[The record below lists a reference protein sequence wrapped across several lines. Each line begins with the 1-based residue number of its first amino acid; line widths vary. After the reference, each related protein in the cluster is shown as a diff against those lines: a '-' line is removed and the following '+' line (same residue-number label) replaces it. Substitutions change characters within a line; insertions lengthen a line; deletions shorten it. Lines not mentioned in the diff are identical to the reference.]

1 MERRTENRIRTVYRP
16 AYIQSPKGPAFAI
29 MRNIS
34 PEGAC
39 FSGQA
44 NAIVGE
50 YITYAIGDSDPIEAE
65 VVWIE
70 DSNFGVRNVEAIED
84 LNFCSDRPYRSVRLP
99 LQAPVKLYVAGNRFE
114 GIVRNVSQQGVCI
127 DNPGF
132 LSDGQLITIEIGG
145 LEFQSAVV
153 KWANAGRAGVRFA
166 TPLDKV
172 AISQVIEKLSS
183 PPTGP
188 KKTSEQLA

>member
-34 PEGAC
+34 PDGAC

-44 NAIVGE
+44 NAIVGQQ
-50 YITYAIGDSDPIEAE
+50 ISYAVGDSDPIEAE

-70 DSNFGVRNVEAIED
+70 GDNFGVRNFETIVD
-84 LNFCSDRPYRSVRLP
+84 LNFCSGRPYRSVRLP
-99 LQAPVKLYVAGNRFE
+99 LQADARLYIAGERFD
-114 GIVRNVSQQGVCI
+114 GVVRNVSQQGICV

-132 LSDGQLITIEIGG
+132 LTDGQLITIEIGG
-145 LEFQSAVV
+145 LEFQAAVV
-153 KWANAGRAGVRFA
+153 KWANADRAGVRFA
-166 TPLDKV
+166 RPLDKAV
-172 AISQVIEKLSS
+172 MTQVIEKLGS
-183 PPTGP
+183 PLTES
-188 KKTSEQLA
+188 KNVCLQAA